1 MAKGNKRVSIQVLAA
16 ELGLSVSTISRAL
29 NNAFDVSEATKAQV
43 WALAEKLNY
52 QSNSMAASLRSGRSN
67 VLGVIVPHINGAFF
81 PAVVHG
87 IERLASQAGFNVM
100 ICQSS
105 EEVEKEIDHVK
116 ALLKAQVDGV
126 LVSMSNTTQ
135 EYGHFEQVRRKGI
148 PLVFFDRMP
157 ELLNVC
163 GVVADDYRGAY
174 ELTEH
179 LIAQG
184 CRRIAHLAGPQ
195 HLNITFNRHQAYHD
209 ALLAHGLPYEKSL
222 VIPLANSRENAGAS
236 AMRHLLAENIR
247 PDAVFSAYDFAAA
260 GAMWVL
266 EEHGIRVPQDIA
278 LAGFSNEPFT
288 TMIKPQLTSV
298 DQHGVLMGE
307 AAVQLFLQ
315 LQKRSDTFTGQ
326 RIVLKTK
333 LMVRES
339 SLYGRVP
346 VPAKKQA

>member
-1 MAKGNKRVSIQVLAA
+1 MAKGNKRVSIQDLAA

-29 NNAFDVSEATKAQV
+29 NNALDVSEATKAQV
-43 WALAEKLNY
+43 RALAEKLNY
-52 QSNSMAASLRSGRSN
+52 QSNSMAASLRSGRSH

-105 EEVEKEIDHVK
+105 EEVGREVAHVK
-116 ALLKAQVDGV
+116 ALLKAQVDGI
-126 LVSMSNTTQ
+126 LVSMSNTTR
-135 EYGHFEQVRRKGI
+135 EYDHFEQVRRKGI

-157 ELLNVC
+157 ELTNVC

-174 ELTEH
+174 QLTEH
-179 LIAQG
+179 LIEQG
-184 CRRIAHLAGPQ
+184 CRCIAHLAGPQ
-195 HLNITFNRHQAYHD
+195 HLNITHNRHQGYHD
-209 ALLAHGLPYEKSL
+209 ALLAHGLPYDKQL
-222 VIPLANSRENAGAS
+222 VVPLSNSREAGGAA
-236 AMRHLLAENIR
+236 AMRHLLAGNMR
-247 PDAVFSAYDFAAA
+247 PDAVFAAYDFAAV
-260 GAMWVL
+260 GAMRVL
-266 EEHGIRVPQDIA
+266 EDHGLRVPEDIA

-298 DQHGVLMGE
+298 DQHGVQMGE

-333 LMVRES
+333 LIIRGS
-339 SLYGRVP
+339 SLHGL
-346 VPAKKQA
+346 PAQPATSA